1 MNVAEALAYLGISD
15 ISEVEARKSQLL
27 FDAKQFFTKQPIIR
41 QVFQQRITKLKRQY
55 EALVIVTNEPE
66 QIEAVDEGKENQ
78 FEKYIQNAKHNL
90 IDQFNGFQ
98 AEKTKL
104 YGSIFSSKS
113 IVELIGYVEEV
124 LQAYD
129 TFLELWDWPFE
140 GDANVL
146 IGKEPDVM
154 EVLNAIKQLEKLK
167 IFTIGELHQRKESC
181 PEVLNNELLR
191 MQALKKRN
199 KNGGYFS

>member
-113 IVELIGYVEEV
+113 IVELIGYAEDV

-129 TFLELWDWPFE
+129 DFLELWDWPYE

-167 IFTIGELHQRKESC
+167 IFTIGELHQSKESC